1 MRDFGTIF
9 TTLHFLRN
17 LRICPISL
25 SIKLQETENAF
36 KEETLE
42 LIGPIRKLRKKMKCC
57 ENAPWAL
64 YHKTYYVRN
73 LRFP

>member
-1 MRDFGTIF
+1 VRDSGAVF

-25 SIKLQETENAF
+25 SIKLQETKNAF

-42 LIGPIRKLRKKMKCC
+42 LIGPIRKLRKK
-57 ENAPWAL
+57 
-64 YHKTYYVRN
+64 
-73 LRFP
+73 